1 MSATKPEPQLL
12 DVASATEF
20 EQWLG
25 ANHATTPE
33 GVWLRLFKKPHPRSA
48 FGWSEAVDVALC
60 FGWIDG
66 QTKKHDDESRVVR
79 FTPRRK
85 RSSWSKLNTE
95 RVERLTAEG
104 RMRPAGQQQVDD
116 AKADGRWVAA
126 YEPSSRMEVPADFLT
141 ELDRHPKAKAFFATL
156 NKRNTYAVAY
166 RLQAAKKPETRA
178 KRVKDLIERFDRG
191 EPLH

>member
-1 MSATKPEPQLL
+1 MPEPKPEPQLL
-12 DVASATEF
+12 DVGSAADF
-20 EQWLG
+20 EDWLET
-25 ANHATTPE
+25 NHASTPE

-66 QTKKHDDESRVVR
+66 QANKHDDESRVIR

-95 RVERLTAEG
+95 RIERLTAEG
-104 RMRPAGQQQVDD
+104 RMRPAGREQVDA
-116 AKADGRWVAA
+116 AKADGRWAAA
-126 YEPSSRMEVPADFLT
+126 YDPPSRMEVPADFLA
-141 ELDRHPKAKAFFATL
+141 ELENHPKANAFFATL

-178 KRVKDLIERFDRG
+178 KRVKDLIDRFERG
-191 EPLH
+191 EPIY